1 MPNGSP
7 PRPIKIGLAGL
18 GHVGAGVFKN
28 IQKNAA
34 LIQQR
39 TGADLQIVQ
48 VAVRDLSKPRD
59 VEVPAEVLTTDW
71 RDLVNNPE
79 LQIIVELIG
88 GTGQAFELV
97 RAALKAKKIVVTG
110 NKALLAEHGKELF
123 ALA

>member
-18 GHVGAGVFKN
+18 GNVGAGVFKN

-48 VAVRDLSKPRD
+48 VAVR
-59 VEVPAEVLTTDW
+59 
-71 RDLVNNPE
+71 
-79 LQIIVELIG
+79 G
-88 GTGQAFELV
+88 
-97 RAALKAKKIVVTG
+97 
-110 NKALLAEHGKELF
+110 
-123 ALA
+123 